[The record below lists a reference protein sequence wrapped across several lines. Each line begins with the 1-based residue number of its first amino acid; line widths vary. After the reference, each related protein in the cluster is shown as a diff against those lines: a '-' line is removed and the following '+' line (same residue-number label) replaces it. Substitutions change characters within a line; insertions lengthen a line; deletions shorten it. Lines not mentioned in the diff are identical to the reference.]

1 MAFPPETQ
9 NQRPPRPP
17 TPPPAP
23 PPAEGGDEGAEPPA
37 EGEEA
42 AAEDAEAPAAA
53 EVPAVA
59 EEVPPAAE
67 EAPPPPAAA
76 AAGNFPGGK
85 PLIWLAQYLKARNK
99 QNTRESKEQA
109 FAAAQELAGKEA
121 DNLDEHFSNV
131 FGAVRHVLW
140 PCSAYIA
147 QAKTIKRALPPTPE
161 PPKLE
166 GEEGGEEALPE
177 DGEDAPPPK
186 VKEVKYEEVSV
197 LQYVATSHPMGP
209 EAIDGW
215 ELEYQTAGVTGQVL
229 TDREPLLV
237 LDVAA
242 DPNLHWFARKPT
254 RLMGSYYV
262 APLIDEDG
270 AVWGVLGV
278 DTLLDGRTLT
288 GEDTEKIAAI
298 TSRANPVLCQILANL
313 PPSPEPEEEAAEEA
327 AGDGGEPAEG
337 GEGETA

>member
-1 MAFPPETQ
+1 MIAMLHESLNVDLCNTSAAKMPDPWVSHRCYSE
-9 NQRPPRPP
+9 PR
-17 TPPPAP
+17 
-23 PPAEGGDEGAEPPA
+23 
-37 EGEEA
+37 
-42 AAEDAEAPAAA
+42 
-53 EVPAVA
+53 
-59 EEVPPAAE
+59 
-67 EAPPPPAAA
+67 
-76 AAGNFPGGK
+76 
-85 PLIWLAQYLKARNK
+85 
-99 QNTRESKEQA
+99 
-109 FAAAQELAGKEA
+109 
-121 DNLDEHFSNV
+121 
-131 FGAVRHVLW
+131 
-140 PCSAYIA
+140 
-147 QAKTIKRALPPTPE
+147 
-161 PPKLE
+161 
-166 GEEGGEEALPE
+166 
-177 DGEDAPPPK
+177 
-186 VKEVKYEEVSV
+186 
-197 LQYVATSHPMGP
+197 
-209 EAIDGW
+209 